1 MMICNNER
9 ILRSVCLTRNWPRNS

>member
-9 ILRSVCLTRNWPRNS
+9 ILRSVSLTRD